1 VNELEGRVRGLE
13 VRLASA
19 TVERDQAIMSAS
31 KSESEVQ
38 NSKERLAVA
47 ELEIKALEQA
57 KVRTDLQVP

>member
-47 ELEIKALEQA
+47 ELEVKALEQA

>member
-1 VNELEGRVRGLE
+1 MNELEGRVRGLE

>member
-1 VNELEGRVRGLE
+1 MNELEGRVRGLE

-38 NSKERLAVA
+38 KSKERLAVA
-47 ELEIKALEQA
+47 ELEVKALEQA